1 MLIARYHHKYHENTK
16 TKRLFITTTTIQ
28 YIKKYNVKEVRSSKQ
43 LPCVYVLLGLLV
55 IESSEGTKLADTSKY
70 VNLFS
75 GPDMGDFIHFHLLN
89 ILDCHY
95 LNAGKWQFNKCGK
108 GCEIFES
115 LDQ

>member
-1 MLIARYHHKYHENTK
+1 MCLCS
-16 TKRLFITTTTIQ
+16 
-28 YIKKYNVKEVRSSKQ
+28 VR
-43 LPCVYVLLGLLV
+43 LLV

-95 LNAGKWQFNKCGK
+95 LYAGKWQFNKCGK
-108 GCEIFES
+108 GVKYLKALTSKDIQSTNC
-115 LDQ
+115 